1 LKNNLKLAS
10 EKFNP
15 IIMYQFKRVLV
26 GLDLTEMDEI
36 LLKYASHLVKLLEVE
51 KIYFIHVARSLQLPA
66 DVKEKFPDLLAPV
79 DEVIEHRVKE
89 EIRTYFGEPE
99 GCEVKIEVKEGNP
112 MDKILRCTDIKDID
126 LMVMGRKR
134 ELTGS
139 GVLPGKLSKV
149 AHCSIMFVPEDSPMS
164 ISKILVPVDF
174 SGQSFKALQN
184 GMLLAEQTGAELLL
198 QNSYEVPTG
207 YHKTGKSF
215 DEFAEIM
222 KKNAEKDFNSF
233 LMRNKV
239 AQDLPCIFT
248 LDKNDNPAAAAY
260 QVAHDMRCDL
270 IIVGSRGRTE
280 LASIL
285 LGSMAEKMSRY
296 DSEIPLL
303 IVKNKKE
310 NMGFLEAILRL

>member
-1 LKNNLKLAS
+1 
-10 EKFNP
+10 
-15 IIMYQFKRVLV
+15 MYHFKRVLV
-26 GLDLTEMDEI
+26 GLDLTEMDEV
-36 LLKYASHLVKLLEVE
+36 LLKYAAQLVKFLQLE
-51 KIYFIHVARSLQLPA
+51 KIYFIHVAKTLELPV
-66 DVKEKFPDLLAPV
+66 DIKERFPDLLAPA
-79 DEVIEHRVKE
+79 DEVIEHRVREEVKE
-89 EIRTYFGEPE
+89 FFGDHPA
-99 GCEVKIEVKEGNP
+99 CEVKIEVKEGNP
-112 MDKILRCTDIKDID
+112 MDRILRWTDIKHID

-149 AHCSIMFVPEDSPMS
+149 AHCSVLFVPEDSPMN

-174 SGQSFKALQN
+174 SGQSYKALQS
-184 GMLLAEQTGAELLL
+184 GLMLGAQTGAEILV
-198 QNSYEVPTG
+198 QNSYQVPTG

-222 KKNAEKDFNSF
+222 KKNAEKDFDNF
-233 LMRNKV
+233 LKLHEV
-239 AQDLPCIFT
+239 SHKLSCVFT
-248 LDKNDNPAAAAY
+248 LDKHDNPAAAAY
-260 QVAHDMRCDL
+260 QVAHDMKCNL